1 MKSDTKNDFCE
12 VVDLAKYRAK
22 KEKEE
27 IDAIYEEVHQ
37 LKQEILCMLDEMET
51 PIGPLLWHQEFIDA
65 APHLRK
71 LIELLEECEKNM
83 I

>member
-1 MKSDTKNDFCE
+1 MKSGTKNDGCE
-12 VVDLAKYRAK
+12 VVDLTKYRAK
-22 KEKEE
+22 KEKKE

-51 PIGPLLWHQEFIDA
+51 PIGPLLWHQELVDA